1 MDGTIRPMVFADL
14 RNRVLATSL
23 GIKPVSSITRRTRS
37 LFSGS
42 TFAVPFITRDTVAA
56 ETPANSATSRIL
68 IISNF
73 PSFAEKLV
81 PDHVYSH

>member
-23 GIKPVSSITRRTRS
+23 GIKPVDTLS
-37 LFSGS
+37 FFGS

-73 PSFAEKLV
+73 PAVAEKLV